1 MKTAL
6 DRLEVSLKNRLKD
19 RTLGCSKSFSSM
31 SKYDQALFRSIIRSL
46 GVMGCED
53 IKCLQGDSEAY
64 RYVSEMLACMN
75 NTRVAKRYK
84 VQYVEYKVNEPTT
97 RLLSYYNYHNSGK
110 VCYAR
115 TDLKNRFVALSRND
129 QIRVVKSF
137 LVSRNKADREWAARQ
152 AGIMWDKSFE
162 ESLITAFKIC
172 PSKTVSAEYFKHAPI
187 ELVREASVVC
197 REAELEYHTRLAM
210 EGILPSDAD
219 DMDIFK
225 YLIVV
230 SQADRK
236 VHLAE
241 YPIEKKVFA
250 YLYRYINETGCG
262 ECHYS
267 HTILGVPLFIKAIE
281 AMGILGMTKLLFVI
295 LDMVDYVF
303 EFTANAPVDR
313 QFEMA
318 NEWIEDIWEADDKR
332 NILDGYDDDL
342 PLAIKSNEER
352 LSVKRLDKFPISI
365 GDIFNEFL

>member
-1 MKTAL
+1 
-6 DRLEVSLKNRLKD
+6 
-19 RTLGCSKSFSSM
+19 M
-31 SKYDQALFRSIIRSL
+31 SKYEQALFRSIIRSL

-53 IKCLQGDSEAY
+53 IKWLQGDSDAY
-64 RYVSEMLACMN
+64 KYVSEMLACMN

-84 VQYVEYKVNEPTT
+84 
-97 RLLSYYNYHNSGK
+97 
-110 VCYAR
+110 
-115 TDLKNRFVALSRND
+115 
-129 QIRVVKSF
+129 
-137 LVSRNKADREWAARQ
+137 
-152 AGIMWDKSFE
+152 
-162 ESLITAFKIC
+162 
-172 PSKTVSAEYFKHAPI
+172 
-187 ELVREASVVC
+187 ASVVC
-197 REAELEYHTRLAM
+197 RDAELEYHTRLAM

-267 HTILGVPLFIKAIE
+267 HTILGVPLFIRAIE

-303 EFTANAPVDR
+303 EFTANAPIDR

-342 PLAIKSNEER
+342 ALAIKSNEER
-352 LSVKRLDKFPISI
+352 LSVKRSDKFPISI

>member
-53 IKCLQGDSEAY
+53 IKWLQGDSDAY

-97 RLLSYYNYHNSGK
+97 RLLSYYNDHNSGK

-197 REAELEYHTRLAM
+197 REAELEYHTRLAI

-267 HTILGVPLFIKAIE
+267 HSILGVPLFIKAIE

>member
-1 MKTAL
+1 MKTVL
-6 DRLEVSLKNRLKD
+6 DRLEVSLKKRLKD

-31 SKYDQALFRSIIRSL
+31 SKYDQALFRSIILSL
-46 GVMGCED
+46 GVMRCED
-53 IKCLQGDSEAY
+53 IKWLQGDSDAY

-84 VQYVEYKVNEPTT
+84 VQSVEYKVNEPTT
-97 RLLSYYNYHNSGK
+97 RLLSYYNDHNSGK
-110 VCYAR
+110 VCYAG
-115 TDLKNRFVALSRND
+115 TDLKNRFVALSRNE

-187 ELVREASVVC
+187 ELVREACVVC
-197 REAELEYHTRLAM
+197 REAELEYHTRLAR

-241 YPIEKKVFA
+241 
-250 YLYRYINETGCG
+250 
-262 ECHYS
+262 
-267 HTILGVPLFIKAIE
+267 
-281 AMGILGMTKLLFVI
+281 
-295 LDMVDYVF
+295 
-303 EFTANAPVDR
+303 
-313 QFEMA
+313 
-318 NEWIEDIWEADDKR
+318 
-332 NILDGYDDDL
+332 
-342 PLAIKSNEER
+342 
-352 LSVKRLDKFPISI
+352 
-365 GDIFNEFL
+365 